1 MSRRNNYSNYDNYLA
16 IRMRQLNCCCVKGDR
31 GDVGP
36 IGPKGIPGTGIKG
49 NQGIQGPVGP
59 QGIPGAAG
67 SRGNDGLKGDS
78 GISVN
83 AATWFLGST
92 GATGGYFTLGPT
104 GTDNFGYQ
112 RLNINTTDQY
122 KNDVAKWLS
131 LIDDGDIIKIQ
142 DPTSLGQYHIYQ
154 VSNNDKLSPQMNIG
168 ITSLAGFTGPFGVGS
183 DYVIGF
189 DMIGPTGESG
199 GGRGP
204 GDDTGFVKDTSFN
217 EIFYKKPDFVIGATG
232 SYDTTNDGWDYDS
245 DGACDAGDDD
255 DDNESDSDDIET
267 DAINEYEC

>member
-122 KNDVAKWLS
+122 QRW
-131 LIDDGDIIKIQ
+131 I
-142 DPTSLGQYHIYQ
+142 
-154 VSNNDKLSPQMNIG
+154 
-168 ITSLAGFTGPFGVGS
+168 
-183 DYVIGF
+183 
-189 DMIGPTGESG
+189 
-199 GGRGP
+199 
-204 GDDTGFVKDTSFN
+204 
-217 EIFYKKPDFVIGATG
+217 
-232 SYDTTNDGWDYDS
+232 
-245 DGACDAGDDD
+245 
-255 DDNESDSDDIET
+255 
-267 DAINEYEC
+267 